1 MNIQKASSTLGTERI
16 CVEQILQRPRVD
28 WLLESENVDLVVDIL
43 SHDKDH
49 IDCAYY
55 FADHA
60 ERIIF
65 WIDDFSMNKLT
76 AWRAMPGI
84 TTATQ
89 IKRRSN
95 IVVRELRSLVMFSVT
110 EVNDVDLVAIDKAWG
125 VVIGLVLNTHVHR
138 PLMRHAAL
146 SRFYYFNGES
156 SARLD
161 SSNSIYATL
170 PGTSSL
176 FCSVLLFNSP
186 LTHIKNIN
194 KMFKDDILNCKGW
207 NDFTRS
213 LRSEWQ
219 DTVLFGTLILNAN
232 VGFLAISSGTIMLH
246 RLAQTLSY
254 ISVFFGIGSI
264 MTGMFLSRRYRQEDR
279 DACLS
284 DVAVQ
289 TINTSAAIT
298 EGVST

>member
-1 MNIQKASSTLGTERI
+1 MNIQKAPSTLGTERI

-89 IKRRSN
+89 IKRGLEIEYCCQGITKSSHVQCRWYAWYSS
-95 IVVRELRSLVMFSVT
+95 IVDSLATDIESSGPP
-110 EVNDVDLVAIDKAWG
+110 EVNDVDLVAIDKAWD
-125 VVIGLVLNTHVHR
+125 VVIGLVLNAHVHR

-194 KMFKDDILNCKGW
+194 KMFKDGILNCKGW

-264 MTGMFLSRRYRQEDR
+264 MTGGNKSLAHFDF
-279 DACLS
+279 
-284 DVAVQ
+284 
-289 TINTSAAIT
+289 
-298 EGVST
+298 

>member
-1 MNIQKASSTLGTERI
+1 MNIQKAPSTLGTEII

-110 EVNDVDLVAIDKAWG
+110 GMHGIRRYFHNINHVPLPDTMTSPTTTIVDSLATDIESSGPLEVNDVDLVAIDKAWG
-125 VVIGLVLNTHVHR
+125 VVIGFTTS
-138 PLMRHAAL
+138 MEKAL
-146 SRFYYFNGES
+146 
-156 SARLD
+156 L
-161 SSNSIYATL
+161 
-170 PGTSSL
+170 
-176 FCSVLLFNSP
+176 
-186 LTHIKNIN
+186 
-194 KMFKDDILNCKGW
+194 GW
-207 NDFTRS
+207 T
-213 LRSEWQ
+213 
-219 DTVLFGTLILNAN
+219 
-232 VGFLAISSGTIMLH
+232 
-246 RLAQTLSY
+246 AQTRFMPLFQGLHLS
-254 ISVFFGIGSI
+254 SVRYYSS
-264 MTGMFLSRRYRQEDR
+264 TLLSH
-279 DACLS
+279 
-284 DVAVQ
+284 
-289 TINTSAAIT
+289 I
-298 EGVST
+298 